1 MMNKSHALPV
11 SEQTLLASTKIEG
24 DARINALPKH
34 FPQSFLVVEN
44 VVYSFAKK
52 LCSAYSGARWEFYEI
67 SNGGFFMTPALSA
80 KLDVEV
86 PFGNGYEG
94 KMSAD
99 AFGVTVCLFAYSY
112 MSEMHPIS
120 DFAEYYWR
128 LRDFAGNHAEAAAIF
143 SAID

>member
-1 MMNKSHALPV
+1 MSNSHVLPV
-11 SEQTLLASTKIEG
+11 SEKASILATKIVD

-34 FPQSFLVVEN
+34 FPHSFLVVEN

-52 LCSAYSGARWEFYEI
+52 LCSAYSGAYWEFYEL
-67 SNGGFFMTPALSA
+67 SNNGFFMAPSLSA

-94 KMSAD
+94 KMTAD
-99 AFGVTVCLFAYSY
+99 AFGITVCLFAYSY
-112 MSEMHPIS
+112 MSEAHPVA

>member
-1 MMNKSHALPV
+1 MNNSHV
-11 SEQTLLASTKIEG
+11 LLASNETSIAATKIEG
-24 DARINALPKH
+24 GARINALPKY
-34 FPQSFLVVEN
+34 FPHSFLVVED

-52 LCSAYSGARWEFYEI
+52 LCSAYSGAYWEFYEL
-67 SNGGFFMTPALSA
+67 SNNGFFMAPTLSA

-99 AFGVTVCLFAYSY
+99 AFGITVCLFAYSY
-112 MSEMHPIS
+112 MAETHPEA
-120 DFAEYYWR
+120 DFADYYWH
-128 LRDFAGNHAEAAAIF
+128 LRDFAGNHLEATAIF

>member
-1 MMNKSHALPV
+1 MNNSHAVPV
-11 SEQTLLASTKIEG
+11 LETSLIIAKKIEN

-34 FPQSFLVVEN
+34 FPQSFLVVED
-44 VVYSFAKK
+44 VIYSFAQK
-52 LCSAYSGARWEFYEI
+52 LCSAYSGAYWEFYEL
-67 SNGGFFMTPALSA
+67 SNNGFFMVPSLSA

-112 MSEMHPIS
+112 MSETHPIA

-128 LRDFAGNHAEAAAIF
+128 LRDFAGSHSEAPAIF